1 MEAKGVSGNEKKNGE
16 SKKSSREEKQR
27 DAKIDDQIEKLLK
40 SLGNSTPDQKISS
53 LAKNLVE
60 LENAHH
66 RQVTTL
72 KQNEKSFD
80 ALQREK
86 DRLQIEYNKSVL
98 IKHKLEQVCR
108 EQQKLMKSI
117 KSESLSKIRDEEE
130 KRKETQQHF
139 QQSINEIFT
148 TLGKNNDENA
158 KLKEANLEITKK
170 FKYLA
175 EQYEMR
181 EKQLMKT
188 NEQIN
193 LSTQLNEAK
202 LAKIKMESTL
212 EREILLKEKE
222 TILEDL
228 LEAKKLIIDS
238 QGRERILKEQLNMYT
253 EKYADFQSSLKK
265 SNDVFETYKI
275 EMTKMTKKIK
285 SLEKENYEWR
295 SKYEKST
302 KAMLEM
308 ASDKTAQDQYVGK
321 AARQLAQLQK
331 LCRTL
336 QVERTSLL
344 DVLKANNIERP
355 PMAELPPEPVIEPPP
370 KSADKLDIM
379 SPNCSELKATLAVL
393 QGQMNALT
401 SEKKTQETPV
411 VEPTQPKKSKNKKN
425 KANESCPIT
434 ERSVTNGKTNSNA
447 TVNEGDDVPTN
458 NENASVESV
467 NGDGAEQKTEVES
480 VVEPAASSENVNID
494 RQATEEIVKVLI
506 DDLVK
511 DVQAKCSLES
521 QNGKDI
527 PVPVVNGDNGVTSST
542 TPILAESVD
551 STSPSLVTELKND
564 EPVNISA
571 D

>member
-1 MEAKGVSGNEKKNGE
+1 MEAKGASGNEKKNGE

-40 SLGNSTPDQKISS
+40 SLGNSTPEQKISS

-60 LENAHH
+60 LENSHH

-117 KSESLSKIRDEEE
+117 KSESMSKIRDEEE

-222 TILEDL
+222 ATLQDL
-228 LEAKKLIIDS
+228 LEAKKLIIET

-275 EMTKMTKKIK
+275 EMTKMTKRIK
-285 SLEKENYEWR
+285 TLEKENFEWR
-295 SKYEKST
+295 SKHEKST

-308 ASDKTAQDQYVGK
+308 AGDKTAQDQYVAK

-336 QVERTSLL
+336 QAERTSLL

-355 PMAELPPEPVIEPPP
+355 PMPELPPEPEIEPPP

-379 SPNCSELKATLAVL
+379 SRNCSELKATLAVL

-401 SEKKTQETPV
+401 AEKKTQDTPV
-411 VEPTQPKKSKNKKN
+411 AEQAQPKKPKNKKN
-425 KANESCPIT
+425 KANKSCPIT
-434 ERSVTNGKTNSNA
+434 ERSAGGSKTVATNGKTTNSNV
-447 TVNEGDDVPTN
+447 TVNEDDDVPTN
-458 NENASVESV
+458 NENVPVEAINGNGVEQNPDVESV
-467 NGDGAEQKTEVES
+467 PSNDS
-480 VVEPAASSENVNID
+480 VD
-494 RQATEEIVKVLI
+494 RQETEEIVKDLI

-511 DVQAKCSLES
+511 DVTTKCSLES
-521 QNGKDI
+521 QNVDDV
-527 PVPVVNGDNGVTSST
+527 PVQVVNGDNSST
-542 TPILAESVD
+542 TPVVAENAEPN
-551 STSPSLVTELKND
+551 TPLLVTELKTD
-564 EPVNISA
+564 EPVISA
-571 D
+571 N